1 MKTLLI
7 IVLILVGLIFTGS
20 VLLMSPKWGLGTAL
34 GWLWG
39 WDEYGSKK
47 SLEWKLK
54 KVALFSSIVFVIIA
68 LILPFVK

>member
-7 IVLILVGLIFTGS
+7 IVLIVLGIIFTWS
-20 VLLMSPKWGLGTAL
+20 VLLMSPKWGLGAAL
-34 GWLWG
+34 GWIWG
-39 WDEYGSKK
+39 SDEYGSKK

-54 KVALFSSIVFVIIA
+54 KVALATSIAFVIVA